1 MSGLRP
7 QRTLFPNSGLG
18 KPLSENVC
26 FVVKLVSRGTVRKD
40 RFENRAAN
48 LWVQYHTV
56 SRPVILIVAE
66 QRGLEPVLY
75 KKSALFLS
83 SGNKIC
89 ASGNRVHALNWFYSA
104 NSRTELGMVRELKS
118 RQSDGA
124 AK

>member
-1 MSGLRP
+1 MS
-7 QRTLFPNSGLG
+7 PNSGVW
-18 KPLSENVC
+18 N
-26 FVVKLVSRGTVRKD
+26 
-40 RFENRAAN
+40 RFYTKN
-48 LWVQYHTV
+48 
-56 SRPVILIVAE
+56 
-66 QRGLEPVLY
+66 
-75 KKSALFLS
+75 SALFLS

>member
-1 MSGLRP
+1 MGSIPHCLATGHLNCR
-7 QRTLFPNSGLG
+7 RTAGF
-18 KPLSENVC
+18 
-26 FVVKLVSRGTVRKD
+26 GTVSIQK
-40 RFENRAAN
+40 
-48 LWVQYHTV
+48 
-56 SRPVILIVAE
+56 I
-66 QRGLEPVLY
+66 
-75 KKSALFLS
+75 ALFLS